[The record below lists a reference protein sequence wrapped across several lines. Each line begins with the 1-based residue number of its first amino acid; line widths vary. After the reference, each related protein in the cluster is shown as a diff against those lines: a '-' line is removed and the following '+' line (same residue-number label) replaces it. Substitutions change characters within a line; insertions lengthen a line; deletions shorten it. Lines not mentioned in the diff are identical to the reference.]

1 VEWLSLEE
9 QRRDTAG
16 MKLHATIVI
25 SYRAD
30 RFSDAGEAL
39 DDVLERAR
47 DRGDIEI
54 ESIQLSTPASAG
66 PVSLPYVERPPDP
79 PQRVPHPL
87 PNGERG

>member
-1 VEWLSLEE
+1 
-9 QRRDTAG
+9 

-30 RFSDAGEAL
+30 SFSDAGEAL

-47 DRGDIEI
+47 ERGDVEI
-54 ESIQLSTPASAG
+54 ESIQLSTPTSAG